1 MTFWPLTP
9 PHGGLYSIL
18 YEVIPLPILYII
30 IAILMFGL
38 LIAIHEF
45 GHFITAKLCGVK
57 VNEFAIGM
65 GPALWKKHKGET
77 LYSLRAL
84 PIGGYCAMEG
94 EDEDTGDDRA
104 FTVQPAWK
112 KLIILAAGAF
122 MNFVIGLVF
131 LTVVTFPGKVILTN
145 EITELIDGFPT
156 RPEQVLQVGDRIVKV
171 DGHAIYQRSDISL
184 FLSRTGADADLIIE
198 RDGRRIELPNYPLTE
213 VEQEDG
219 STRLMAGIILD
230 GVEEAT
236 FGAKVRDV
244 WLQAVDDV
252 RMVWYSLGELFRGAV
267 GLRDLSGPVGII
279 TMVGDVGEQGAQLAE
294 SQHQAAWYG
303 ALMSIL
309 NFASFIAINL
319 AVMNL
324 LPIPA
329 LDGGRIFFVFVN
341 GIFMVLTKKRLDP
354 KYEGYVH
361 AAGMVLLLGLM
372 AVVALSDVWKLIG
385 R

>member
-1 MTFWPLTP
+1 M
-9 PHGGLYSIL
+9 
-18 YEVIPLPILYII
+18 PIVYLI
-30 IAILMFGL
+30 IAVLMFGL

-45 GHFITAKLCGVK
+45 GHFVTAKLCGVK

-65 GPALWKKHKGET
+65 GPALFKRKKGET
-77 LYSLRAL
+77 LYSLRVF
-84 PIGGYCAMEG
+84 PVGGFCAMEG
-94 EDEDTGDDRA
+94 EDEVTGDARA
-104 FTVQPAWK
+104 FTAQPAWK

-122 MNFVIGLVF
+122 MNFVIGVVF
-131 LTVVTFPGKVILTN
+131 LAIVTFPEKYILTN
-145 EITELIDGFPT
+145 EITELVEGFPT
-156 RPEQVLQVGDRIVKV
+156 RPGQVLQVGDRIVKV
-171 DGHAIYQRSDISL
+171 DGHAIYQRSDVIL
-184 FLSRTGADADLIIE
+184 FLSRTGAEADLVIE
-198 RDGRRIELPNYPLTE
+198 RDGQRLELPNYPLTE
-213 VEQEDG
+213 VVQEDG
-219 STRLMAGIILD
+219 SKRLMAGIILG
-230 GVEEAT
+230 GVEQAD

-252 RMVWYSLGELFRGAV
+252 RMVWYSLGEMFRGAV

-279 TMVGDVGEQGAQLAE
+279 SMVGDVGEQGAQQAE
-294 SQHQAAWYG
+294 QLHQARWYG

-309 NFASFIAINL
+309 SFASFIAINL

-341 GIFMVLTKKRLDP
+341 GIFTALTRKKLDP

-385 R
+385 K

>member
-1 MTFWPLTP
+1 M
-9 PHGGLYSIL
+9 SI
-18 YEVIPLPILYII
+18 VYIVV
-30 IAILMFGL
+30 AILMFGL

-45 GHFITAKLCGVK
+45 GHFFTAKLCGVK

-65 GPALWKKHKGET
+65 GPALLKKQKGET
-77 LYSLRAL
+77 LYSLRIF
-84 PIGGYCAMEG
+84 PVGGYCAMEG
-94 EDEDTGDDRA
+94 EDEDTGDARA
-104 FTVQPAWK
+104 FTAQPGWK

-122 MNFVIGLVF
+122 MNFVIGIIF
-131 LTVVTFPGKVILTN
+131 LAVVTFQAQGFLT
-145 EITELIDGFPT
+145 TEVTGLTEGFPAQPSGQT
-156 RPEQVLQVGDRIVKV
+156 LQAGDRIVEV
-171 DGHAIYQRSDISL
+171 DGHAIYQRSDIFL
-184 FLSRTGADADLIIE
+184 FFSRSTGDTVDLVIE
-198 RDGRRIELPNYPLTE
+198 RDGQRLELPNYVLTA

-219 STRLMAGIILD
+219 SERLMLGITLG

-236 FGAKVRDV
+236 IGAKLRYT

-279 TMVGDVGEQGAQLAE
+279 SMVGDVGEQGAQEAVE
-294 SQHQAAWYG
+294 NHQAAWYG
-303 ALMSIL
+303 ALISIL

-341 GIFMVLTKKRLDP
+341 GIFTAITKRQLDP

-361 AAGMVLLLGLM
+361 AGGMVLLLGLM

-385 R
+385 K

>member
-1 MTFWPLTP
+1 M
-9 PHGGLYSIL
+9 
-18 YEVIPLPILYII
+18 PILYLV
-30 IAILMFGL
+30 IAIVMFGL

-45 GHFITAKLCGVK
+45 GHFLTAKLCGVK

-65 GPALWKKHKGET
+65 GPALLKRQKGET
-77 LYSLRAL
+77 LYSFRAF

-94 EDEDTGDDRA
+94 EDEDTGDERA
-104 FTVQPAWK
+104 FTAQPAWK

-122 MNFVIGLVF
+122 MNFVIGLI
-131 LTVVTFPGKVILTN
+131 LLAIVTFPSEGFLTN
-145 EITELIDGFPT
+145 QITELIEGIPA
-156 RPEQVLQVGDRIVKV
+156 QSSGQALQVGDRIVEV
-171 DGHAIYQRSDISL
+171 DGHAIYQRSDIFL
-184 FLSRTGADADLIIE
+184 FLSRSAGDTVDLVVN
-198 RDGRRIELPNYPLTE
+198 RDGERIELPGYVLTA

-219 STRLMAGIILD
+219 SERLMLGIVLG

-236 FGAKVRDV
+236 FGAKLRYT

-252 RMVWYSLGELFRGAV
+252 RLVWYSLGELFRGAV
-267 GLRDLSGPVGII
+267 GLRDMSGPVGII
-279 TMVGDVGEQGAQLAE
+279 TMVGEVGEQGAQQAE
-294 SQHQAAWYG
+294 AQNQAAWYG

-341 GIFMVLTKKRLDP
+341 GIFTAMTKKRLDP

-372 AVVALSDVWKLIG
+372 AVVALSDVWKLIS
-385 R
+385 

>member
-1 MTFWPLTP
+1 MLSTV
-9 PHGGLYSIL
+9 LY
-18 YEVIPLPILYII
+18 VI
-30 IAILMFGL
+30 IAVLMFGL

-45 GHFITAKLCGVK
+45 GHFITAKLCRVK

-65 GPALWKKHKGET
+65 GPALMKKQKGET
-77 LYSLRAL
+77 LYSLRIL

-94 EDEDTGDDRA
+94 EDEDTGDARA
-104 FTVQPAWK
+104 FTAQPAWK

-122 MNFVIGLVF
+122 MNFLIGVIF
-131 LTVVTFPGKVILTN
+131 LAVVTFQAEGFLTN
-145 EITELIDGFPT
+145 EITGLTEGFPAQT
-156 RPEQVLQVGDRIVKV
+156 SGQSLQVGDRIVEV
-171 DGHAIYQRSDISL
+171 DGHAIYQRSDIFL
-184 FLSRTGADADLIIE
+184 FLSRSTGDTVDLMVN
-198 RDGRRIELPNYPLTE
+198 RDGQRLELPHYALTA

-219 STRLMAGIILD
+219 SQRLMLGILLG
-230 GVEEAT
+230 GVEKAT
-236 FGAKVRDV
+236 IGAKVRYT

-267 GLRDLSGPVGII
+267 GLKDLSGPVGII
-279 TMVGDVGEQGAQLAE
+279 SMVGDVGEQGAQQAVE
-294 SQHQAAWYG
+294 NDQAAWYG
-303 ALMSIL
+303 AMISIL

-341 GIFMVLTKKRLDP
+341 GIFTALTKKRIDP

-361 AAGMVLLLGLM
+361 AGGMVLLLGLM

-385 R
+385 K

>member
-1 MTFWPLTP
+1 M
-9 PHGGLYSIL
+9 
-18 YEVIPLPILYII
+18 
-30 IAILMFGL
+30 
-38 LIAIHEF
+38 
-45 GHFITAKLCGVK
+45 
-57 VNEFAIGM
+57 
-65 GPALWKKHKGET
+65 
-77 LYSLRAL
+77 
-84 PIGGYCAMEG
+84 
-94 EDEDTGDDRA
+94 
-104 FTVQPAWK
+104 
-112 KLIILAAGAF
+112 
-122 MNFVIGLVF
+122 
-131 LTVVTFPGKVILTN
+131 
-145 EITELIDGFPT
+145 
-156 RPEQVLQVGDRIVKV
+156 GDRIVKV